1 MLSELE
7 RKTTRKAPTATT
19 AATKV
24 EMMSATTTAEKGL
37 EYKVGVDI
45 WNNQDNVDKFQQL
58 TFGGQPD
65 YSKYKLELAIPVM
78 ITWW

>member
-7 RKTTRKAPTATT
+7 GKTTRKAPTATT

-45 WNNQDNVDKFQQL
+45 
-58 TFGGQPD
+58 
-65 YSKYKLELAIPVM
+65 
-78 ITWW
+78 